1 MAQKWGQV
9 AGCCV
14 HGNETSGNLL
24 TSLETSRFSRMTVLH
39 GIIVLGTGVM

>member
-1 MAQKWGQV
+1 MAQNWGQV

-24 TSLETSRFSRMTVLH
+24 TSLETSSFSRRAPLH